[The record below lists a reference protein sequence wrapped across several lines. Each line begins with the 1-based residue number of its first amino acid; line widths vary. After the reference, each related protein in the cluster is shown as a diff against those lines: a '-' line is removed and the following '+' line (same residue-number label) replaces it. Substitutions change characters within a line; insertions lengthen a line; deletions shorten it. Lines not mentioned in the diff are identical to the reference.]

1 MSLRVNTNLSA
12 LDAFNSLSSV
22 NAKTNTARLR
32 LASQL
37 RINKVSDDTSG
48 FRVGKEL
55 GAKVSLMQAAQGNI
69 GSAKDTLATAES
81 ALTNINDLLTQIS
94 VKVAQATD
102 PTKNLTALAND
113 INALGDEITAIFTN
127 TKFNQTN
134 LLSGSSL
141 PSSSNFVFQTGETEK
156 TTINFGTVNTLDLTS
171 ISSSG
176 ATSTNIT
183 SISISTQQTAV
194 QDALGKIGNYVQRLN
209 VKDDFLTSAVT
220 NAKSG
225 VSRLF
230 DANIAM
236 EQLNATKGQIGE
248 QIATSMLAQLNAQP
262 QTLLA
267 LFR

>member
-1 MSLRVNTNLSA
+1 MSLRINTNLGA
-12 LDAFNSLSSV
+12 LEAFNSLTNI
-22 NAKTNTARLR
+22 NAKTTTARLR

-37 RINKVSDDTSG
+37 RINQVADDTSG

-55 GAKVSLMQAAQGNI
+55 GAKVAVMQAAQGNI

-94 VKVAQATD
+94 VKVAQAND
-102 PTKNLTALAND
+102 PTKNLTALVND
-113 INALGDEITAIFTN
+113 INALGDEISAIFTN
-127 TKFNQTN
+127 TKFNSTN
-134 LLSGSSL
+134 LLSGSGL

-156 TTINFGTVNTLDLTS
+156 TTVNFGTVNTLDLAS
-171 ISSSG
+171 ISGSG
-176 ATSTNIT
+176 ATSSNVA
-183 SISISTQQTAV
+183 SLSISTQQSAV
-194 QDALGKIGNYVQRLN
+194 QDALGKIGNFVQRLN
-209 VKDDFLTSAVT
+209 VKDDFLTSAIT
-220 NAKSG
+220 NANST

-248 QIATSMLAQLNAQP
+248 QIAVSMLAQLNAQP
-262 QTLLA
+262 NTLLG